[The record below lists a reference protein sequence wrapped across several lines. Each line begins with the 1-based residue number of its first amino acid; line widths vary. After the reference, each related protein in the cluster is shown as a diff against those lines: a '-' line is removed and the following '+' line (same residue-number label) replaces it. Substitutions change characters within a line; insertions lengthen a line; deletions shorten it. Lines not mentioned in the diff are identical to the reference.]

1 MNKTRE
7 TGNIRDTRYRTK
19 TNQHGKVIRLP
30 TRTKQKPGVYP
41 GTREGKQYHDDNK
54 FRWDAVDVCS
64 TGPTNLVGV

>member
-41 GTREGKQYHDDNK
+41 GIREGKQYHDDNK
-54 FRWDAVDVCS
+54 FR
-64 TGPTNLVGV
+64 